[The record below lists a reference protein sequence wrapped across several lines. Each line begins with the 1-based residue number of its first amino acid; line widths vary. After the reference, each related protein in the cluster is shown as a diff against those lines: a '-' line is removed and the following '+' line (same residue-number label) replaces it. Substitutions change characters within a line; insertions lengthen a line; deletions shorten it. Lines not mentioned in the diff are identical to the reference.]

1 MEELRSQ
8 QRYLLETIRLGVIL
22 LDPNDFVL
30 SSNVFIL
37 SLFGLP
43 PTNLAGK
50 RIQDTDLFVRSP
62 ELGAH
67 LQATHVN
74 NETTR
79 FQVRIKVGTEDRLV
93 DVTIRPVLNEH
104 GDRSNTLIYCEDAT
118 VQEKLQTTVEELE
131 STSEELQSANEELE
145 TTNEELQS
153 TNEELETT
161 NEELQSTNEEL
172 ETTNEELQSLNEELE
187 TTNQE
192 LEERTK
198 ELDQVSVLYSQTLEK
213 IRVPVMLVNQERRIE
228 FWNTMALKLF
238 GFRSKPPVEFQM
250 EQLPVPEHL
259 RALLV
264 RRHRAVLIKKEPIV
278 ARQQTIP
285 GYYKWPVNI
294 HFSTVS
300 QDQRGERV
308 LIMFELLNS
317 GAKKEAPGND
327 KEMSGKSN
335 QK

>member
-1 MEELRSQ
+1 VLVLSA
-8 QRYLLETIRLGVIL
+8 
-22 LDPNDFVL
+22 NDFVV
-30 SSNVFIL
+30 SSNVFTL

-43 PTNLAGK
+43 PLNLAGK

-79 FQVRIKVGTEDRLV
+79 FQVRIKVGAEDRLV
-93 DVTIRPVLNEH
+93 DVTIRPVLD
-104 GDRSNTLIYCEDAT
+104 DRGQRSATLIYCEDST
-118 VQEKLQTTVEELE
+118 TQEKLQTTIEELE

-198 ELDQVSVLYSQTLEK
+198 ELDQINVLYAQTLEK
-213 IRVPVMLVNQERRIE
+213 IKVPVMLINQERRIE
-228 FWNTMALKLF
+228 FWNSMALKLF
-238 GFRSKPPVEFQM
+238 GFKSRPPVEFQV
-250 EQLPVPEHL
+250 EQLPLPEPL
-259 RALLV
+259 RNLII
-264 RRHRAVLIKKEPIV
+264 RRHRAVLIKKQTIV
-278 ARQQTIP
+278 ARHQEIQ
-285 GYYKWPVNI
+285 GEKPVNI
-294 HFSTVS
+294 HFSLVN
-300 QDQRGERV
+300 QDERGERV
-308 LIMFELLNS
+308 LVMFEFVN
-317 GAKKEAPGND
+317 AQAEKKALPGNKARNSKGRD
-327 KEMSGKSN
+327 G
-335 QK
+335 